1 MIYFYC
7 DSETIHFFLDYIH
20 SINANYYNIIDI
32 IMDSSLLINKI
43 QNRSKSDIF
52 IFIQNMPPISY
63 DILVNINCYLLN
75 TEQLSKNEW
84 IQILQKTPIKILDY
98 SLANIKQLIPYR
110 QDVYYL
116 PYMIN
121 RNEILD
127 YEKIYDIA
135 CIGCWTDSYRLNITN
150 QIPCINIIE
159 GYGKERDEKLFRHKI
174 LLNIHFNERFKI
186 FEQMRCNRCIM
197 NKMIVI
203 TEKNLDIDFELKKY
217 VIECEYDDLV
227 WTTQK
232 VFENYE
238 YFYNI
243 LFADFDIDKIEK
255 MYKEIGD
262 KTIQIL
268 TI

>member
-7 DSETIHFFLDYIH
+7 HSGTIHFFLDYIT
-20 SINANYYNIIDI
+20 SIKANYYTIIDI
-32 IMDSSLLINKI
+32 ITDSSILTNKI
-43 QNRSKSDIF
+43 ENSRETDIF
-52 IFIQNMPPISY
+52 IFIQYMPPISY
-63 DILVNINCYLLN
+63 DILINIKCFLLN
-75 TEQLSKNEW
+75 TEQLSKEEW
-84 IQILQKTPIKILDY
+84 KHAIQQTPIKILDY
-98 SLANIKQLIPYR
+98 SLANIQQLIPYR

-127 YEKIYDIA
+127 YKKIYDIA

-150 QIPCINIIE
+150 KLPNINIIE

-203 TEKNLDIDFELKKY
+203 TEKSLDIDFELKKY
-217 VIECEYDDLV
+217 VIECEYADLV
-227 WTTQK
+227 STTQK
-232 VFENYE
+232 VLENYE
-238 YFYNI
+238 YYYNM
-243 LFADFDIDKIEK
+243 LFADFDIINIEK